1 MSRRTLSCSTSLS
14 SDSAKLLLMVLAYGK
29 ATLVLSAI
37 LIIINGACLW
47 QGNISVIRHTY
58 SSSSSS
64 SSTLNVKF
72 ATFEEAGRL
81 CKTIPQNGVKVAP
94 LGGRSVPKLPH

>member
-1 MSRRTLSCSTSLS
+1 
-14 SDSAKLLLMVLAYGK
+14 MVLAIYGK
-29 ATLVLSAI
+29 ATLLLSVI
-37 LIIINGACLW
+37 LIINGACHIW
-47 QGNISVIRHTY
+47 QGNISVIRHFQIP
-58 SSSSSS
+58 
-64 SSTLNVKF
+64 LFFGALLLPQFFFFKF

>member
-1 MSRRTLSCSTSLS
+1 
-14 SDSAKLLLMVLAYGK
+14 MVLAIYGK

-37 LIIINGACLW
+37 SKFHFFSP
-47 QGNISVIRHTY
+47 QGRNSGQKKRIDLTLRKTLTPR
-58 SSSSSS
+58 SSESGFHR
-64 SSTLNVKF
+64 NVKF

-94 LGGRSVPKLPH
+94 LGGRSVPKLPGRPTP